1 MFMKISVFPILLSV
15 AMVGCTTT
23 KSPKS
28 QHTEAQQEKPAI
40 RNKNC
45 ANNIK
50 RIEVINTLDRTHA
63 LVHYYT
69 KDDEKRP
76 RIGLFANYANNI
88 LLYDELNIKVP
99 SDHCA
104 VIKDTFTYE
113 NKEIGKKTGPVIVF
127 EYKYLAKNKQE
138 AKHQIRQTF
147 NNVKRNVCNTDS
159 KEMRYNYKDVRQC
172 RCYLDTRYNNII
184 SLGEELIQR
193 QEEISKMQQ
202 SARTKAVKEMLKSHI
217 DNTTKYLEEKCGAM
231 KNSKTPRKPVTQ
243 TVMLDGKPVKV
254 TYRLEWFLNFGWYE
268 KSPNN
273 SGK

>member
-1 MFMKISVFPILLSV
+1 M
-15 AMVGCTTT
+15 
-23 KSPKS
+23 
-28 QHTEAQQEKPAI
+28 

-45 ANNIK
+45 INNIK

-69 KDDEKRP
+69 KDDETRP
-76 RIGLFANYANNI
+76 RIGMFANYANNI
-88 LLYDELNIKVP
+88 LLYDELEIKAP
-99 SDHCA
+99 AEHCA
-104 VIKDTFTYE
+104 VIKNTFTYE

-127 EYKYLAKNKQE
+127 EYKYLARNKQD

-147 NNVKRNVCNTDS
+147 NNVKRNVCNADS
-159 KEMRYNYKDVRQC
+159 KEMRYNYKDVKQC
-172 RCYLDTRYNNII
+172 RCYLDTGYDNTI